1 MRYCKSFL
9 DYMSEFLLQGASN
22 TWEGKGQVS
31 LPGAAV
37 GVCRVVCVRT
47 RGGCSYRVEVTRS
60 VVGAPPRCEAKANQN
75 TEPAPFAPGAGAP
88 TGWGGAF
95 DCRSTASVRSEVKPK
110 HRACP
115 IRTRGGCSY
124 RVGVTRSVVGAP
136 PRCEAKANQ
145 YTEPALFAS
154 GAGAPTGVARKLESP
169 RIFRCEGF

>member
-60 VVGAPPRCEAKANQN
+60 VVGAPPRCEPSQTNTPSPPCSHPGRVLLPVLRGNEKAPASFDARAFDMAQR
-75 TEPAPFAPGAGAP
+75 TGLEPATPGV
-88 TGWGGAF
+88 TGRYSNRLNYR
-95 DCRSTASVRSEVKPK
+95 CASV
-110 HRACP
+110 
-115 IRTRGGCSY
+115 
-124 RVGVTRSVVGAP
+124 
-136 PRCEAKANQ
+136 
-145 YTEPALFAS
+145 
-154 GAGAPTGVARKLESP
+154 
-169 RIFRCEGF
+169 

>member
-47 RGGCSYRVEVTRS
+47 RGGCSYMVEVTRS
-60 VVGAPPRCEAKANQN
+60 IVGAPPRCEPSQTN
-75 TEPAPFAPGAGAP
+75 TPSP
-88 TGWGGAF
+88 
-95 DCRSTASVRSEVKPK
+95 
-110 HRACP
+110 P

-124 RVGVTRSVVGAP
+124 RCCAEMKKPPHLSVRGLLIWRSGRDSNPRP
-136 PRCEAKANQ
+136 PA
-145 YTEPALFAS
+145 
-154 GAGAPTGVARKLESP
+154 
-169 RIFRCEGF
+169 